1 MPQEIQEGNQE
12 TERWDRQTCPGVPC
26 RRICDNLNRMDGSKN
41 DSRWFSDCDLPKAL
55 LHLLCA
61 QAVYLH
67 AAEPFQ
73 NHWSVDLEL
82 QIWLLDGELV

>member
-1 MPQEIQEGNQE
+1 
-12 TERWDRQTCPGVPC
+12 
-26 RRICDNLNRMDGSKN
+26 MDGKMIV
-41 DSRWFSDCDLPKAL
+41 DGFQTAIY

-82 QIWLLDGELV
+82 QIWLSELV